1 MLITMTLIAAIG
13 VIYLG
18 FGINVG
24 VVRART
30 NTLLGPGDDPR
41 LMRAIRAHG
50 NLAEWAPI
58 AIFLVAA
65 LEYSGSPT
73 QMVAGLAGAYAF
85 ARVLHGIGLINEF
98 GKPHPLRAIGAF
110 TNVLVVAWGSVYLL
124 WHLWA

>member
-1 MLITMTLIAAIG
+1 MLITTTLIAAIG

-24 VVRART
+24 IVRART
-30 NTLLGPGDDPR
+30 QTLLGPGDDPR

-58 AIFLVAA
+58 AILLIAA
-65 LEYSGSPT
+65 LENSAAPT
-73 QMVAGLAGAYAF
+73 TMVTGLASAYAA
-85 ARVLHGIGLINEF
+85 ARLLHGIGLINEY

-110 TNVLVVAWGSVYLL
+110 TNVIVVAWGSVYLL
-124 WHLWA
+124 WHLWL

>member
-1 MLITMTLIAAIG
+1 MLVTMTLIAAIG

-30 NTLLGPGDDPR
+30 QTLLGPGDDPR

-58 AIFLVAA
+58 AILLIAA
-65 LEYSGSPT
+65 LEYAAAPT
-73 QMVAGLAGAYAF
+73 TMVMGLASAYAA
-85 ARVLHGIGLINEF
+85 ARVLHGIGLINEY

-110 TNVLVVAWGSVYLL
+110 TNVIVVAWGSVYLL
-124 WHLWA
+124 WHLWL

>member
-1 MLITMTLIAAIG
+1 MHITITLIAALG
-13 VIYLG
+13 LIYLA

-24 VVRART
+24 IVRAKT
-30 NTLLGPGDDPR
+30 NTLLGPGDDPH

-58 AIFLVAA
+58 ALFLIAA
-65 LEYSGSPT
+65 LEYSSAPT
-73 QMVAGLAGAYAF
+73 QMVAGLAGAYGT

-110 TNVLVVAWGSVYLL
+110 TNVIVVAWCSLYLL
-124 WHLWA
+124 WLLWA